1 MKLHFTINHIHYSP
15 SGVGGSPPSGAGG
28 VLALLKK
35 VTAFVFDVDGVL
47 TNGNILIMPNGLMA
61 RQMNIKDGYAL
72 QLAVKKNYHVAVIS
86 GGNPAEVKERMQL
99 LGVQDMYMRVT
110 DKKIC
115 LEEYMLVNNLRREE
129 VLFMG
134 DDIPDYEVM
143 QYAGVACSPADAAQE
158 IISIAHYISPLK
170 GGEGCARDVIEKVM
184 KLRGDWQVDTHIKS
198 R

>member
-1 MKLHFTINHIHYSP
+1 MNVARNSLDNTP
-15 SGVGGSPPSGAGG
+15 SEAGASMNI
-28 VLALLKK
+28 LQLLKGI
-35 VTAFVFDVDGVL
+35 TTFVFDVDGVL

-61 RQMNIKDGYAL
+61 RQMSVKDGYAL
-72 QLAVKKNYHVAVIS
+72 QLAIKKKYRVIIIS
-86 GGNPAEVKERMQL
+86 GGNSTEVKERMQL
-99 LGVQDMYMRVT
+99 LGVQDIYMRIT
-110 DKKIC
+110 DKKAC
-115 LEEYMLVNNLRREE
+115 LEEYMLVNQLQQEE

-143 QYAGVACSPADAAQE
+143 RHAGVACSPADAAQE
-158 IISIAHYISPLK
+158 ILSIAHYISPLK

>member
-1 MKLHFTINHIHYSP
+1 MEKDNFDS
-15 SGVGGSPPSGAGG
+15 SSAGAGSTN
-28 VLALLKK
+28 VLSLLKNI
-35 VTAFVFDVDGVL
+35 TTFVFDVDGVL

-72 QLAVKKNYHVAVIS
+72 QLAVKKNYNVIVIS
-86 GGNPAEVKERMQL
+86 GGNSAEVKERMQL
-99 LGVQDMYMRVT
+99 LGVQDVYMRIT
-110 DKKIC
+110 DKKAC
-115 LEEYMLVNNLRREE
+115 LEEYMLINHLRKEE

-143 QYAGVACSPADAAQE
+143 LYAGVGCCPADAAQE

-170 GGEGCARDVIEKVM
+170 GGEGCGRDVIEKVM

>member
-1 MKLHFTINHIHYSP
+1 
-15 SGVGGSPPSGAGG
+15 
-28 VLALLKK
+28 
-35 VTAFVFDVDGVL
+35 
-47 TNGNILIMPNGLMA
+47 
-61 RQMNIKDGYAL
+61 
-72 QLAVKKNYHVAVIS
+72 
-86 GGNPAEVKERMQL
+86 MQL
-99 LGVQDMYMRVT
+99 LGVQDIYMRIT
-110 DKKIC
+110 DKKTC

-170 GGEGCARDVIEKVM
+170 GGDGCARDVIEKVM

>member
-1 MKLHFTINHIHYSP
+1 VDISKTSHTGTHL
-15 SGVGGSPPSGAGG
+15 GAGG
-28 VLALLKK
+28 GTNVLSLLKHI
-35 VTAFVFDVDGVL
+35 TTFVFDVDGVL
-47 TNGNILIMPNGLMA
+47 TNGTILIMPNGLMA

-86 GGNPAEVKERMQL
+86 GGNSAEVQERMQL
-99 LGVQDMYMRVT
+99 LGVQDVYMRIT
-110 DKKIC
+110 DKKTC

-134 DDIPDYEVM
+134 DDIPDYTVM
-143 QYAGVACSPADAAQE
+143 QHAGIACCPADAAQE

-170 GGEGCARDVIEKVM
+170 GGEGCARDVIEKVL